1 MRISSG
7 LAIAAG
13 LLYLGIVLFQEARL
27 ALSAEMVDQSRVV
40 MLFGAVVLTALIG
53 GGVLV
58 VSFLPMFGNWIGNF
72 FFNPNE
78 PLERSPHAEAL
89 AASARG
95 DFEGAILEYHA
106 CLERN
111 PADTL
116 ALSEIARLHAEKLG
130 DPQAAVAMLDEAL
143 RREWSAEDAAFLKAR
158 LANLYWTQLHDAAR
172 ARELLQEIVAFFP
185 DTQHAV
191 NARHR
196 LREIDREISSGR

>member
-1 MRISSG
+1 MRIISG

-27 ALSAEMVDQSRVV
+27 AMSAELVDQSRVV
-40 MLFGAVVLTALIG
+40 MLFGAVVLTALVG

-58 VSFLPMFGNWIGNF
+58 VSFLPIFGNWVGNF

-78 PLERSPHAEAL
+78 QLERSPHAEAL

-95 DFEGAILEYHA
+95 DFEDAILEYRA

-111 PADTL
+111 PSDTL
-116 ALSEIARLHAEKLG
+116 ALSEISRLHAEKLG
-130 DPQAAVAMLDEAL
+130 DPHAAVAMLDEAL
-143 RREWSAEDAAFLKAR
+143 RQDWSAEDAAFLKTR
-158 LANLYWTQLHDAAR
+158 LANAYWTQLHDAAR
-172 ARELLQEIVAFFP
+172 ARELLQEIVACFP
-185 DTQHAV
+185 NTPHAV